1 MKTVAGT
8 QKKLE
13 LRSDLIGFQFLP
25 GRHDGKHL
33 AQCLFFVFERLKI
46 TEKVWSFCFFLF
58 VLKFLN
64 HDRLDG
70 SLVTMPA
77 IMTL

>member
-1 MKTVAGT
+1 VKTGTGT

-46 TEKVWSFCFFLF
+46 TEKVWSFFGLF
-58 VLKFLN
+58 SKFLN

>member
-1 MKTVAGT
+1 VTGT

-46 TEKVWSFCFFLF
+46 TEKVWSFFGLL
-58 VLKFLN
+58 LKSLN